1 MPRKNEL
8 EELHEELQ
16 DQIDDLKVQGID
28 PKTFKVSIK
37 VEDE

>member
-28 PKTFKVSIK
+28 S
-37 VEDE
+37 EDL